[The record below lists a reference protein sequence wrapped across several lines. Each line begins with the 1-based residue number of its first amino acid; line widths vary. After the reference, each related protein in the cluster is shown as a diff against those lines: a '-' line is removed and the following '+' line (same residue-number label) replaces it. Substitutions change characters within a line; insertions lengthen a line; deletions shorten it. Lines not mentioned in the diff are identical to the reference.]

1 MQKENDEPVKT
12 LQGFNKTKINSSEE
26 VEIEITLNKRSFSSW
41 NLEKGH
47 WEVRPGTY
55 QIMIGD
61 SSNNILL
68 QTEINL

>member
-1 MQKENDEPVKT
+1 MQKEKDEPVKT

-41 NLEKGH
+41 HLGKGH